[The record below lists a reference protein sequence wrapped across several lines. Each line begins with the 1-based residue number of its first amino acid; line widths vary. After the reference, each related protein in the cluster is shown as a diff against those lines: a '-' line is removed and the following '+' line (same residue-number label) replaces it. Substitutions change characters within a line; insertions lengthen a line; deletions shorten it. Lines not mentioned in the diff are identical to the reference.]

1 MSNRIVMIVCLNEC
15 YCNEWINKNVFFRLT
30 IKDNVE
36 MIKLQKLLAEKG
48 NTLTVLEGRFL
59 QQQEVQETAAIRTRE
74 HLYSKGAMY
83 KKSANVIFYD
93 FAPSA
98 GRLCTCSVFLCVV

>member
-1 MSNRIVMIVCLNEC
+1 M
-15 YCNEWINKNVFFRLT
+15 T

-74 HLYSKGAMY
+74 HLYSKGAIY
-83 KKSANVIFYD
+83 KKNQQMSFSMVLRPLLVVYAHALYFCV
-93 FAPSA
+93 
-98 GRLCTCSVFLCVV
+98 LCRV